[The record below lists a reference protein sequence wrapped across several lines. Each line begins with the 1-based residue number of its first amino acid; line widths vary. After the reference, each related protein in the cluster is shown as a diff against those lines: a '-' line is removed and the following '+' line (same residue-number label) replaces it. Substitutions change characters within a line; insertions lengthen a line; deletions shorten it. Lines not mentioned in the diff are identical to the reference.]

1 MGVPIGDVARV
12 SQVLLA
18 SLQQDRITTEDRTTP
33 SLITAESV
41 NTTAVQSSGNVE
53 TQTGFFLG
61 DAGLL
66 SNVNV
71 GLQRVTDIGNVTTNS
86 ITASAG
92 CYVNGVSLHDSN
104 IIAYDKIT
112 LNSINVPRYMTRTG
126 IVDTW
131 GGLGFDISENA
142 QTIIYGSS
150 TERVNVIKIDSF
162 FNIIDNATIVN
173 EVNDALNEGFGEGGV
188 AVSPDGLTVAAN
200 APDAD
205 GGYNGYFD
213 TGKVMVFR
221 YDGENWNKIGD
232 TIKPAL
238 EYPFSTEN
246 RIRFAN
252 SRLGGSIALSRDGN
266 TIVIGASGEDNYNG
280 GNVQLSAGAVYVYTY
295 NGSSWSRVAELFSSS
310 RSQNNAF
317 GSDVFINKTGNKIV
331 VGCQGAREVYIY
343 NNLSLVHKITNNT
356 APEFGQQVAIN
367 EDATIMAT
375 SSNNGHHI
383 YNYNGVEWVE
393 TFFSDPV
400 NYRVNPNV
408 SISDNSEEII
418 INGKRYS
425 YINNQ
430 WTFYRNY
437 STRAKINGD
446 SYRVVDYKT
455 FYFSTPNPTYKLD
468 ISGDANVFEMNAFR
482 YYGDGGTLSN
492 IVLEENVSIS
502 STNYNGSNIYG
513 TNSTNYY
520 QTDTVSTSGGYYTH
534 LIAMSG
540 SGTRVVFSVYASD
553 LLPFVYDY
561 DGTTWSQTTQMTST
575 VYPSNIAENVY
586 DVDVSD
592 DGQTIAIASGYYLY
606 IWKYNGSSWTES
618 QYNTGE
624 GTYTCLV
631 SGDGNVV
638 LACNTNTH
646 LVHAVINETYSG
658 TFTPSLAVGN
668 DDLELVGINYDGT
681 KVMLANN
688 DFYGTNLG
696 NTRIFTFTRSGS
708 SWSQQH
714 QIDVGGGNTNSQSF
728 SVNQDFTVFAY
739 MINGGALRIYEY
751 DNNAWLLNEYVGP
764 SGLNSIRVDKLGAR
778 ILTTNYMIYKKNGA
792 WEHKAI
798 SGPSN
803 VYRIRSANSSDPE
816 RSRFVFGRP
825 AGDFVVSEIR
835 NDTTLNIDATNVNI
849 SGTLTKA
856 SGTFKIDHPLP
867 NMESTHSLTHSFI
880 EGPKADLI
888 YRGKAQLENGSV
900 IVNID
905 EVSKMTDGTFEAL
918 ARDIQ
923 CFVSNE
929 TNWDAVR
936 GVVDGN
942 SITIH
947 SQNTTSNSIV
957 SWLVI
962 GERKDKHMYTLDWT
976 DNDGRVVPEKLKM

>member
-18 SLQQDRITTEDRTTP
+18 SLHQDRTTTADRSTP
-33 SLITAESV
+33 SLITSESV

-61 DAGLL
+61 DAGFL

-92 CYVNGVSLHDSN
+92 VYVNGVSLHDSN

-112 LNSINVPRYMTRTG
+112 LNSINVPRYMTITSQ
-126 IVDTW
+126 I
-131 GGLGFDISENA
+131 GGVSTSYQLDISGDA
-142 QTIIYGSS
+142 QTIVYGGS
-150 TERVNVIKIDSF
+150 ENFRAIKIDAYS
-162 FNIIDNATIVN
+162 NVISDKTTSNPVTSGVN
-173 EVNDALNEGFGEGGV
+173 SDINFGEQVAVNDTGTTIACG
-188 AVSPDGLTVAAN
+188 AIDWDG
-200 APDAD
+200 P
-205 GGYNGYFD
+205 YNGYFNS
-213 TGKVMVFR
+213 GAVFVYR
-221 YDGENWNKIGD
+221 YDGENWNQLGSAIDAAADNGGYSE
-232 TIKPAL
+232 A
-238 EYPFSTEN
+238 S

-252 SRLGGSIALSRDGN
+252 GNFGCSLCLNGDGN
-266 TIVIGASGEDNYNG
+266 TLIAGARNETNYNG
-280 GNVQLSAGAVYVYTY
+280 GNSQLYAGAAYVYTY
-295 NGSSWSRVAELFSSS
+295 NGSSWTRTASLFSDS
-310 RSQNNAF
+310 RSQSDRF
-317 GSDVFINKTGNKIV
+317 GTSVYINKSGNKIAI
-331 VGCQGAREVYIY
+331 GSGSGEVYIY
-343 NNLSLVHKITNNT
+343 NNLSLAHKITNGAN
-356 APEFGQQVAIN
+356 AFGDRVAIN
-367 EDATIMAT
+367 EDGTVMAT
-375 SSNNGHHI
+375 VSDSGHHI
-383 YNYNGVEWVE
+383 YNYDGENWTETLFPPNGIWPSRG
-393 TFFSDPV
+393 TH
-400 NYRVNPNV
+400 V
-408 SISDNSEEII
+408 SVTDSGDEAV
-418 INGKRYS
+418 INGNRYIYFEGAWS
-425 YINNQ
+425 IFETGYSGYTKINNDG
-430 WTFYRNY
+430 YRMIDMG
-437 STRAKINGD
+437 T
-446 SYRVVDYKT
+446 T
-455 FYFSTPNPTYKLD
+455 YFSTVNPTYKLD
-468 ISGDANVFEMNAFR
+468 VAGDANVYDMHALR
-482 YYGDGGTLSN
+482 YHGDGGTLSN

-502 STNYNGSNIYG
+502 STNYNGSNVFG
-513 TNSTNYY
+513 SNSTNYY
-520 QTDTVSTSGGYYTH
+520 QTDTISTSVGTN

-540 SGTRVVFSVYASD
+540 SGTRVAFSNYGSD
-553 LLPFVYDY
+553 SLPFVYDY

-575 VYPSNIAENVY
+575 LYSTALENVY
-586 DVDVSD
+586 DVDISD
-592 DGQTIAIASGYYLY
+592 DGETIAIASGTYLY
-606 IWKYNGSSWTES
+606 IWNYNGSSWTES
-618 QYNTGE
+618 QYGTGSNT
-624 GTYTCLV
+624 YNCLV

-638 LACNTNTH
+638 LAGDTNTH
-646 LVHAVINETYSG
+646 LVYVVINGTYSG

-668 DDLELVGINYDGT
+668 DDLKLVGINYDGT
-681 KVMLANN
+681 KVMLASN

-708 SWSQQH
+708 SWSPQH

-739 MINGGALRIYEY
+739 MINGGPLRIYEY

-764 SGLNSIRVDKLGAR
+764 SGLTSIRVEKLGVR
-778 ILTTNYMIYKKNGA
+778 ILATNYMIHKKNGA

-798 SGPSN
+798 STPSN

-816 RSRFVFGRP
+816 RSRFVFGRNANP
-825 AGDFVVSEIR
+825 GVVSEIR
-835 NDTTLNIDATNVNI
+835 IDTTLNINATNVNI

-905 EVSKMTDGTFEAL
+905 EVSRMTGGTFEAL
-918 ARDIQ
+918 TRDIQ

-936 GVVDGN
+936 GVVDCN

-962 GERKDKHMYTLDWT
+962 GERKDKHMYSLDWT